1 MSKQSPPR
9 IGEDYGAW
17 KKEIKIWE
25 LGTDVAV
32 KKQAP
37 TVIGV
42 LGGDYK
48 TVAIE
53 MSLEDMVKDNGLE
66 LLIKHLDAVF
76 EKDKNDI
83 DIIEVLPP

>member
-1 MSKQSPPR
+1 MVAGSVKMSKQSPPR

-32 KKQAP
+32 TKQAP

-42 LGGDYK
+42 LGGD
-48 TVAIE
+48 
-53 MSLEDMVKDNGLE
+53 
-66 LLIKHLDAVF
+66 
-76 EKDKNDI
+76 
-83 DIIEVLPP
+83 

>member
-32 KKQAP
+32 GKQAP

-42 LGGDYK
+42 LGGD
-48 TVAIE
+48 
-53 MSLEDMVKDNGLE
+53 
-66 LLIKHLDAVF
+66 
-76 EKDKNDI
+76 
-83 DIIEVLPP
+83 